1 MGCVQTGRLNVTMRN
16 VYEVRITPFH
26 DLTAHISQFSAQG
39 KLDGEHTAR
48 LCQKE
53 KVNKYK
59 EGGEREKRKIFIK
72 EVKVR

>member
-1 MGCVQTGRLNVTMRN
+1 MRN

-59 EGGEREKRKIFIK
+59 KEKGQKYLKKKLKAKKAECKIQ
-72 EVKVR
+72 